1 MKIIVVGA
9 SGWIGSKVIELLDPK
24 HEVVRVGISKGDI
37 TMDFTDAESIRAMY
51 SQVGKFDAL
60 VATAGGGS
68 WLGPFEEAGDGEFQ
82 IGLNGKLMGQINLVL
97 IGHEYIND
105 NGVFTLTSGRF
116 AHSPIPKS
124 VVAGTVCA
132 AVDGFI
138 LQASVSLPRGIRINS
153 VSPAKV
159 VDEPTS
165 KGSGMVT
172 RDETASAYLESIE
185 GAFPGRTLRVWNAP
199 Y

>member
-9 SGWIGSKVIELLDPK
+9 NGWIGSKVIEILRDK
-24 HEVVRVGISKGDI
+24 HEIVRVGLSKGDF
-37 TMDFTDAESIRAMY
+37 TMDFKDAESIRDMY

-68 WLGPFEEAGDGEFQ
+68 WLGAFEEAGEEEFQ

-97 IGHEYIND
+97 LGHEHIND

-132 AVDGFI
+132 AIDGFV
-138 LQASVSLPRGIRINS
+138 LQASISLPRGIRINS
-153 VSPAKV
+153 VSPAMV
-159 VDEPTS
+159 VDETSS
-165 KGSGMVT
+165 KGSGKVS
-172 RDETASAYLESIE
+172 REEAAAAYLESIK
-185 GAFPGRTLRVWNAP
+185 GDFTGQTLRVWNVD
-199 Y
+199 

>member
-9 SGWIGSKVIELLDPK
+9 GGWIGSKVVELLEPK
-24 HEVVRVGISKGDI
+24 HKIIRVGFSKGDV
-37 TMDFTDAESIRAMY
+37 TMDIKDTDSIRAMY
-51 SQVGKFDAL
+51 SQVGDFDAV

-68 WLGPFEEAGDGEFQ
+68 WLGSFEEAGEEEFQ

-97 IGHEYIND
+97 IGHENIND

-132 AVDGFI
+132 AVDGFV
-138 LQASVSLPRGIRINS
+138 LQASISLPRGMRINS

-159 VDEPTS
+159 VDEPAS
-165 KGSGMVT
+165 KGSGLVT
-172 RDETASAYLESIE
+172 REETASAYLESIE
-185 GAFPGRTLRVWNAP
+185 GDFTGRTLRVWNAP
-199 Y
+199 D

>member
-9 SGWIGSKVIELLDPK
+9 NGWIGSKVVKILEDK
-24 HEVVRVGISKGDI
+24 HEIVRVGLSKGDI
-37 TMDFTDAESIRAMY
+37 TMDFKDAESIREMY
-51 SQVGKFDAL
+51 SEVGNFDAI

-68 WLGPFEEAGDGEFQ
+68 WLGPFEEAREDEFL

-97 IGHEYIND
+97 LGHEHIND

-132 AVDGFI
+132 AIDGFV
-138 LQASVSLPRGIRINS
+138 LQASISLPRGIRINS
-153 VSPAKV
+153 VSPAMV
-159 VDEPTS
+159 VDEPS
-165 KGSGMVT
+165 NQGSGKVT
-172 RDETASAYLESIE
+172 REEAAAAYLDSIE
-185 GAFPGRTLRVWNAP
+185 GDFTGQTLRVWNAD
-199 Y
+199 